1 MSSGPRYRIAEE
13 QLQAMRAGHAREMRQ
28 LRDYVDN
35 LRNYGETMR
44 MDLEDTKRQL
54 ARAQGR

>member
-1 MSSGPRYRIAEE
+1 
-13 QLQAMRAGHAREMRQ
+13 MRAGHAREMRQ